1 MPRTAAMP
9 FRACAIR
16 SACASLSIES
26 GPAIRRSGAP
36 PAASTPS
43 AMRMRGDGIVILEG
57 DGRAA
62 RLLVAVRRGDELP
75 EERVGSQRARLVFR
89 VELAR
94 QEPRVVR
101 ILDDLD
107 ELPVGREPRDLHPG
121 GFELGQELPI
131 YLVAGAIAVDGHV
144 PTL

>member
-36 PAASTPS
+36 PPASTPS

-62 RLLVAVRRGDELP
+62 PLLVAVRRGGELP
-75 EERVGSQRARLVFR
+75 EKGGGGQRARLVFPGG
-89 VELAR
+89 LGR
-94 QEPRVVR
+94 QEPRGGR
-101 ILDDLD
+101 ITGG
-107 ELPVGREPRDLHPG
+107 LPRLPPRRGPPG
-121 GFELGQELPI
+121 PPPRGLPPG
-131 YLVAGAIAVDGHV
+131 AGT
-144 PTL
+144 P